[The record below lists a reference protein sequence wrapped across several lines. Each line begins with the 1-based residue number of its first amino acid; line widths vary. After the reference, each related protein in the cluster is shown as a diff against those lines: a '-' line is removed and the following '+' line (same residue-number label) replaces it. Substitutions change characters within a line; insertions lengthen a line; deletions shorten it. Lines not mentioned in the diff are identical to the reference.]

1 MYPDNVST
9 IAIFLALSKLS
20 SCSEQK
26 FNMYK
31 LKYMAD
37 LNIVISFINGEFKYR
52 PILFYVP
59 LHSVYSPLSCLSLP
73 YCWSGNWSVFS
84 ENYVW
89 LVKFLWECSG
99 VKCMPTISKRNKSFM
114 LDSMVFILNSEVS
127 RPASWGHLCFLYSEP
142 TARRVRL
149 CKCESDSE
157 Q

>member
-1 MYPDNVST
+1 MYPGNVST

-59 LHSVYSPLSCLSLP
+59 LHSVNPSLSCLSLP
-73 YCWSGNWSVFS
+73 YCRSGNRSVFR
-84 ENYVW
+84 ENCVW
-89 LVKFLWECSG
+89 SVKFLRECRG
-99 VKCMPTISKRNKSFM
+99 LKCMPTISKRNKSFM
-114 LDSMVFILNSEVS
+114 LDSMVFILDCELS
-127 RPASWGHLCFLYSEP
+127 RPAS
-142 TARRVRL
+142 
-149 CKCESDSE
+149 
-157 Q
+157 